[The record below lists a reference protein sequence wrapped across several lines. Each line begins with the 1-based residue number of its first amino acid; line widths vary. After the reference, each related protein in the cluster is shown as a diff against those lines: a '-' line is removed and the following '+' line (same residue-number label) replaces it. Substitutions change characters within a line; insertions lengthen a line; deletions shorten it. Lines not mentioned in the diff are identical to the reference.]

1 MNAELMEKARV
12 GLQAW
17 QDGDLSALE
26 ELLDPMSS
34 CFGGSRATGTATAA
48 TTCSGSSLN
57 DEEKESI
64 ARRSS

>member
-26 ELLDPMSS
+26 ELLDVSS
-34 CFGGSRATGTATAA
+34 SRSRTRSTDRTGRT
-48 TTCSGSSLN
+48 N
-57 DEEKESI
+57 P
-64 ARRSS
+64 RR